1 MYAKQAVICVFYKLF
16 YILSVKMN
24 RERERER
31 KREARQGMREGM
43 TWRSLTVRY
52 EHLTMIKLS

>member
-24 RERERER
+24 RERERE
-31 KREARQGMREGM
+31 KERERPDRVC
-43 TWRSLTVRY
+43 VRG
-52 EHLTMIKLS
+52 